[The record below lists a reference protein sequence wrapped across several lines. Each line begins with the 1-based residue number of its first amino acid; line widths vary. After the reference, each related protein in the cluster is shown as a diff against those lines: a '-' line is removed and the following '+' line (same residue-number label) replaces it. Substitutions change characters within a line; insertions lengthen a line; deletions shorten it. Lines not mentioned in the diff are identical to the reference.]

1 MKLTVFDDGVQTD
14 LDLDLAV
21 ISIGRAKDNA
31 VQLASTRVS
40 RHHARIESQGGAPW
54 ILDLGSANGI
64 EVNGESVDRCML
76 RAGDEVSRGFG
87 VRLVLGDDVP
97 GGAELETEEDV
108 GMRTLTGEAYREREN
123 LRVFARI
130 TRELAARTEL
140 QPLLDLIVD
149 SAVSLVGGERG
160 FILLREDGAAEAKA
174 PDAAR
179 SMSVSVA
186 RSFDH
191 TTVAVPRTRLSMG
204 IADRVEARQR
214 Q

>member
-1 MKLTVFDDGVQTD
+1 MKMTVFDDGVQTD

-21 ISIGRAKDNA
+21 ISIGRANDN
-31 VQLASTRVS
+31 VVRLVSTRVS

-76 RAGDEVSRGFG
+76 RAGDEVSLGLG
-87 VRLVLGDDVP
+87 VRIVLGDDVP
-97 GGAELETEEDV
+97 GWEQSETEEEV
-108 GMRTLTGEAYREREN
+108 GMRTLTGEAHREREN

-140 QPLLDLIVD
+140 QPLLALIVD

-160 FILLREDGAAEAKA
+160 FILLREDGAEGIVDHLLVFPADLLRRIHESLVVHAEEDRA
-174 PDAAR
+174 
-179 SMSVSVA
+179 VE
-186 RSFDH
+186 
-191 TTVAVPRTRLSMG
+191 TVVL
-204 IADRVEARQR
+204 
-214 Q
+214 